1 MGRTVRRFL
10 ESRWSYWP
18 AFGLTVTLAF
28 TLTLAGSTGMTRLE
42 YEQSSGWQTLGTVT
56 RIATYATAVLGLGH
70 GWCRDR
76 FLGSV
81 LCVAGA
87 FGAARIPFWLAYGV

>member
-1 MGRTVRRFL
+1 MKRFL

-18 AFGLTVTLAF
+18 AFGLTMVLAF
-28 TLTLAGSTGMTRLE
+28 SLTLAGLSVTTRGA
-42 YEQSSGWQTLGTVT
+42 YEQSQGWQTLEAAT
-56 RIATYATAVLGLGH
+56 RLAMYATALLGVGH

-76 FLGSV
+76 FLGTV

-87 FGAARIPFWLAYGV
+87 FGAARIPFWLAYSV

>member
-1 MGRTVRRFL
+1 M
-10 ESRWSYWP
+10 
-18 AFGLTVTLAF
+18 ALAF
-28 TLTLAGSTGMTRLE
+28 ALTLAGSTTRGA
-42 YEQSSGWQTLGTVT
+42 YEQSQGWQMLEAATRLAMYTTALLG
-56 RIATYATAVLGLGH
+56 IGH